1 MSRTSNEPA
10 APNATSFL
18 NNFKYEV
25 ANELGI
31 NNYQTVD
38 KGQLTSRE
46 NGYVGGYMVKK
57 MIQYAEQNM
66 PSGSSMTM
74 GIRETTGITEKTEI
88 IAKTATTETEI
99 IIETIALIKIKSIEA
114 IIKDKIKNIIRTA
127 ARITEI
133 MGIMVPE
140 KIGMI
145 TAKTAV
151 SVKIIR
157 NLPATAEW
165 V

>member
-1 MSRTSNEPA
+1 MNHLHHTKPVRNSQVISLDLQAMITEKIGRT
-10 APNATSFL
+10 
-18 NNFKYEV
+18 
-25 ANELGI
+25 
-31 NNYQTVD
+31 
-38 KGQLTSRE
+38 
-46 NGYVGGYMVKK
+46 
-57 MIQYAEQNM
+57 
-66 PSGSSMTM
+66 
-74 GIRETTGITEKTEI
+74 GIRETTGITEKTGKTEI

-99 IIETIALIKIKSIEA
+99 IIETIIEIIALIKIKSIEA

-157 NLPATAEW
+157 NLPTTAEW

>member
-1 MSRTSNEPA
+1 MNHLHHTKPVRNSQVISLDLQVMITEKIVRT
-10 APNATSFL
+10 
-18 NNFKYEV
+18 
-25 ANELGI
+25 
-31 NNYQTVD
+31 
-38 KGQLTSRE
+38 
-46 NGYVGGYMVKK
+46 
-57 MIQYAEQNM
+57 
-66 PSGSSMTM
+66 
-74 GIRETTGITEKTEI
+74 GIRETTEI
-88 IAKTATTETEI
+88 IAKTAITETETIIEI
-99 IIETIALIKIKSIEA
+99 IIERIALIKIKSIEA